1 MAGRCYGIPRPQ
13 SSRPPCSNC
22 SADRTTHP
30 SRTRG
35 PARATNILARTPCK
49 PGGRVEWSGTSE
61 ETTLLMSVQDGG
73 GWARDPIRAAGGRR
87 RYNADRQIR
96 ARLRQVEV
104 VKLLLACGHSRPSII
119 SAAKHGR
126 AVPAGR
132 YRSSTARPSPRTVAV
147 RRRGDESPAV
157 HAGHPGPEVG
167 QGHPRRAVAAGPRR
181 RRRVAPPF
189 RAAQLPQELSG
200 VAEAVAWRS
209 SGSWGNW
216 GANRDDRSEQHAAS
230 TGAVAEGQGPP
241 SATTL
246 A

>member
-1 MAGRCYGIPRPQ
+1 MFRQMAGRCYGIPRPQ

-104 VKLLLACGHSRPSII
+104 VKLLLACGGKRGVNARIARELGVSEATVFRDIKAI
-119 SAAKHGR
+119 L
-126 AVPAGR
+126 
-132 YRSSTARPSPRTVAV
+132 ARPSSRRPSMAELYRRAGIAPPRPARRRARSPDLEDRRRSGAPAV
-147 RRRGDESPAV
+147 RGRMAR
-157 HAGHPGPEVG
+157 PGT
-167 QGHPRRAVAAGPRR
+167 Q
-181 RRRVAPPF
+181 
-189 RAAQLPQELSG
+189 
-200 VAEAVAWRS
+200 
-209 SGSWGNW
+209 
-216 GANRDDRSEQHAAS
+216 
-230 TGAVAEGQGPP
+230 
-241 SATTL
+241 
-246 A
+246 

>member
-104 VKLLLACGHSRPSII
+104 VKLLLAWPFSPVHHLGGQAWPSCTGGPVSLLHGPPVAAHGRRPAPWRRKPRRPCRSSRP
-119 SAAKHGR
+119 
-126 AVPAGR
+126 
-132 YRSSTARPSPRTVAV
+132 RSWPGSPTPSRGSRT
-147 RRRGDESPAV
+147 P
-157 HAGHPGPEVG
+157 
-167 QGHPRRAVAAGPRR
+167 
-181 RRRVAPPF
+181 APP
-189 RAAQLPQELSG
+189 SG
-200 VAEAVAWRS
+200 SSAVS
-209 SGSWGNW
+209 SGSTPAGAIWGSR
-216 GANRDDRSEQHAAS
+216 GRGVEVERLLGELGGKS
-230 TGAVAEGQGPP
+230 
-241 SATTL
+241 
-246 A
+246 